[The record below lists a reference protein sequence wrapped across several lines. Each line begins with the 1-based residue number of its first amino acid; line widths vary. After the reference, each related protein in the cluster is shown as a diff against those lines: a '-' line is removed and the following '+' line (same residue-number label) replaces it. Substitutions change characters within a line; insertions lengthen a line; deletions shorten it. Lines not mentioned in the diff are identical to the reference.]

1 MLETIPMQASMV
13 PSEYAREIWEDI
25 EGYMEKGAA
34 YSGGR
39 YEADDVL
46 HLIET
51 LGYKLWIAFDGTG
64 IKGAVVTGFVQYPRL
79 KALDMMFIGGED
91 GPEWKIPM
99 LNLLK
104 KWGAD
109 NDCVKLEAMGREGW
123 ERMFKDE
130 GAKRRW
136 LAFEIDIDPAEA
148 VEKKVDVENVVA

>member
-1 MLETIPMQASMV
+1 MLVEKIPMQASMV
-13 PSEYAREIWEDI
+13 PNELARELWPDI
-25 EGYMEKGAA
+25 EEYIEKGAA

-39 YEADDVL
+39 YEPEDILALV
-46 HLIET
+46 ET

-91 GPEWKIPM
+91 GPEWKLPM

-109 NDCVKLEAMGREGW
+109 NGCVKLEAMGREGW

-136 LAFEIDIDPAEA
+136 LAFEIDIAPAEVA
-148 VEKKVDVENVVA
+148 KEKVGV

>member
-1 MLETIPMQASMV
+1 MLVEKIPMQASMV
-13 PSEYAREIWEDI
+13 PNERARELWPDI
-25 EGYMEKGAA
+25 EEYIEKGAA

-39 YEADDVL
+39 YESEDILALV
-46 HLIET
+46 ET

-99 LNLLK
+99 LDLLK

-109 NDCVKLEAMGREGW
+109 NGCVKLEAMGREGW
-123 ERMFKDE
+123 ERMFKNE

-136 LAFEIDIDPAEA
+136 LAFEIDITPAEVA
-148 VEKKVDVENVVA
+148 KEKVVV